1 MKDFSNLSH
10 GRFVTARCLY
20 KPALCAESGAEMS
33 ETMKINQERL
43 VTTFEQLSKI
53 GETAG
58 GGINRPALSD
68 ADREARDMFCQWMR
82 DAGMTVRVDDAGNY
96 YGHRPGLCE
105 ELAPVV
111 MGSHLDT
118 VYNGGRFD
126 GITGVQAALEV
137 MRTLNDNRI
146 QTRRPIELAVFT
158 NEEGTRFEPSML
170 GSGVLAGVFQIEDVY
185 KTKDRDGLQYGEELK
200 RIGYCGKRENRLAS
214 AHAYFELHVE
224 QGPVLEQKGLS
235 IGVLEG
241 IRGMIHLEITIHGVK
256 DHAGPSPMEYRKD
269 PMMGAAKI
277 ITRIEE
283 IAYEVGHDTTTTVG
297 KISCIP
303 CCSNII
309 PQEVSF
315 SVDIRNE
322 EDARMNEAEE
332 KIKKAIEE
340 ICQLSGLTFDFEE
353 FWRVDAIQFPKELV
367 ALVEQKTKER
377 GFSYQRMVSGA
388 GHDAS
393 YISQFV
399 PTAMLFVPSI
409 GGLSHNEA
417 EYSRY
422 EDIARGTDI
431 LLDVVME
438 QAEVQD

>member
-1 MKDFSNLSH
+1 M
-10 GRFVTARCLY
+10 
-20 KPALCAESGAEMS
+20 E
-33 ETMKINQERL
+33 INQKRLTETFERL
-43 VTTFEQLSKI
+43 SQVGATPK
-53 GETAG
+53 G
-58 GGINRPALSD
+58 GVNRPALSD
-68 ADREARDMFCQWMR
+68 EDKAARDLFCQWMKE
-82 DAGMTVRVDDAGNY
+82 AGLIVRVDDAGNY

-105 ELAPVV
+105 DLPPVV

-126 GITGVQAALEV
+126 GITGVQSALEV
-137 MRTLNDNRI
+137 VRTLNDYHI
-146 QTRRPIELAVFT
+146 QTKRPVEIAVFT

-170 GSGVLAGVFQIEDVY
+170 GSGVLAGVYEIEDVY
-185 KTKDRDGLQYGEELK
+185 KTPDRDGLKYSEELE
-200 RIGYCGKRENRLAS
+200 RIGYRGDRKNRLTQ
-214 AHAYFELHVE
+214 AHAYFEMHVE
-224 QGPVLEQKGLS
+224 QGPVLEQEGYT

-241 IRGMIHLEITIHGVK
+241 IRGMIHLEITIYGVK

-269 PMMGAAKI
+269 AMMGAAKI
-277 ITRIEE
+277 IAQVEK

-322 EDARMNEAEE
+322 DDVYMNQAEE
-332 KIKKAIEE
+332 KIRETIET
-340 ICQLSGLTFDFEE
+340 ICDDSGLTFRFEE
-353 FWRVDAIQFPKELV
+353 FWRVDAIRFPKELV
-367 ALVEQKTKER
+367 DLVEQKTRER
-377 GFSYQRMVSGA
+377 GCTYRRMVSGA

-417 EYSRY
+417 ELSYY
-422 EDIARGTDI
+422 EDIAKGANI
-431 LLDVVME
+431 LLDVVMA
-438 QAEVQD
+438 QAESGKVSQ